1 MILIVGGVSGTGKST
16 IGKMLAE
23 TLDLPFYDAD
33 DFHPESNVQKM
44 QNGQPLNDQD
54 RQPWLETLATQC
66 HNKIEWIILHG
77 SKALLSERLAARKG
91 HFFEPKLLD
100 SQLNTLELPVDAHVV
115 DIQSPPNVIVKSIIA
130 RLEIA

>member
-54 RQPWLETLATQC
+54 
-66 HNKIEWIILHG
+66 
-77 SKALLSERLAARKG
+77 LSLI
-91 HFFEPKLLD
+91 H
-100 SQLNTLELPVDAHVV
+100 
-115 DIQSPPNVIVKSIIA
+115 I
-130 RLEIA
+130 